1 MDFATVDLAT
11 QRKMVRLLWGPCPHD
26 EPLRFYWERQREI
39 SWNRPAFVKLI
50 MQKANESF
58 LLSLNDK
65 RSLDKS
71 FRHIVSRVKALPGC
85 SLRRPR
91 FCSIKDFFGDNPD
104 MFLGSVNSLAEFRLF
119 VWSVPS
125 SQPQPQPDES
135 PPKGFIPLPDAE
147 IGGCARNDS
156 LIASAI

>member
-1 MDFATVDLAT
+1 MDFATMDLAT
-11 QRKMVRLLWGPCPHD
+11 QRKLVRLLWGPCPHD
-26 EPLRFYWERQREI
+26 EPLSFYWERQREI
-39 SWNRPAFVKLI
+39 SWNRPAFVKLF
-50 MQKANESF
+50 MQKGNESF
-58 LLSLNDK
+58 LAELDDK

-71 FRHIVSRVKALPGC
+71 FRHILSRVKALPGC

-91 FCSIKDFFGDNPD
+91 FCSIKDFFSNNSDT
-104 MFLGSVNSLAEFRLF
+104 FLGSVNSLAEFRLF

-135 PPKGFIPLPDAE
+135 PPKGFVPFPDAE
-147 IGGCARNDS
+147 VGGCARNDS

>member
-1 MDFATVDLAT
+1 VDLVT
-11 QRKMVRLLWGPCPHD
+11 QRKIVRLLWGPCPHD
-26 EPLRFYWERQREI
+26 EPLRFYWERQREL

-50 MQKANESF
+50 MRKSNEDF
-58 LLSLNDK
+58 LAELNDK

-71 FRHIVSRVKALPGC
+71 FRYILSQVKTLPGC

-91 FCSIKDFFGDNPD
+91 FCSIKDFFGDNSD
-104 MFLGSVNSLAEFRLF
+104 TFLSPVSSVAEFRLF

-125 SQPQPQPDES
+125 SQPQPQPDGS

-156 LIASAI
+156 LIAPAI

>member
-1 MDFATVDLAT
+1 MDFAMFDLAT

-26 EPLRFYWERQREI
+26 EPLRFYWERQREL

-58 LLSLNDK
+58 LAELNDK

-71 FRHIVSRVKALPGC
+71 FRYILSQVKTLPGC

-91 FCSIKDFFGDNPD
+91 FCSIKDFFGNNPD
-104 MFLGSVNSLAEFRLF
+104 MFLNSISSVGEFRLF
-119 VWSVPS
+119 VWSVP

-135 PPKGFIPLPDAE
+135 PPKGFVPLPDVE

-156 LIASAI
+156 LTALAIN